1 MHTSRLARRRT
12 ILVALAPDGH
22 HTEAH
27 RDLVPEPSGYCC
39 PYCRH
44 PVHLKRGR
52 VKVAHFAHAAGADC
66 PAASEPESPEHL
78 AAKALLAAEFRALGY
93 DVILERPH
101 PQHRRRVDVAVRI
114 PGRAGPVQVA
124 VEVQASAINTKEI
137 IRRERADRAAG
148 YLSTLWCFTRSR
160 APELLTLRPDIE
172 VRVPEEIRFIHRT
185 HTTDVALLDVN
196 ARTLWLAHL
205 AGTWRDGNSWFDS
218 SGNEQS
224 SRGRRP
230 RTIRTVE
237 RTPATFALRPVWV
250 TPPKQTPRWVA
261 AFTPDTATDQA
272 HVIA

>member
-1 MHTSRLARRRT
+1 M
-12 ILVALAPDGH
+12 LVALGPSGH
-22 HTEAH
+22 RTEAH
-27 RDLVPEPSGYCC
+27 RDLVPASGGYRC

-93 DVILERPH
+93 AVLLERPH
-101 PQHRRRVDVAVRI
+101 PEHRRRVDVAVRI

-148 YLSTLWCFTRSR
+148 YLSTLWCFTSSR
-160 APELLTLRPDIE
+160 APDLLTLRPDVE

-196 ARTLWLAHL
+196 ARSVWLAHL
-205 AGTWRDGNSWFDS
+205 AETWRDGNSWFDS

-237 RTPATFALRPVWV
+237 RTAASFALRPVWI
-250 TPPKQTPRWVA
+250 TPAKQTPRWIA
-261 AFTPDTATDQA
+261 AFAPDPNGSDS
-272 HVIA
+272 